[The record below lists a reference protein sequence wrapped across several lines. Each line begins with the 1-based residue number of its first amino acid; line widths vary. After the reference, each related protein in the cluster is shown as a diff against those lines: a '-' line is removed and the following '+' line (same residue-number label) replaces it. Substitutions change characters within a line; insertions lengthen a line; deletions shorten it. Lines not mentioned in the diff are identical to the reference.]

1 MKKNAFTLI
10 ELLAVIAI
18 LAIILVISIPKV
30 LDVIEISKINTFK
43 NAAKLIVDSAEK
55 KYTEN
60 EAFDEDVDIT
70 CEMTSKLSK
79 KDYEY
84 CFIKFDED
92 GNATV
97 TMEGKGKYEG
107 IRICNGS
114 KDEFELS
121 DSCETDSKYF
131 TYKEVT
137 NGIEISGY
145 NIEGGLDVIVPKKI
159 DGKDVVSFGTWAFKS
174 KNLTNLVIPDS
185 VTNLGTGAFNDNKLP
200 DSQAFI
206 LNKNRDY
213 VNSYGGKNKN
223 PVIPDGIKYTGY
235 FGFSQCYIESVT
247 IPDSV
252 IEISVASFRRN
263 SLTSVD
269 IPNSVKTIGSW
280 AFAWNPLTNVVI
292 PDSVTSIGGQ
302 AFQLDPLTSVTI
314 GNSVKTIGDGAFAGC
329 QLTSVTIP
337 ESVTS
342 IGNGAFNKASNSNP
356 KLTKIINKTGKSF
369 DWGAILNSS
378 SSEEYTF
385 AFGTVVNS
393 AGNVEIVSE

>member
-1 MKKNAFTLI
+1 M
-10 ELLAVIAI
+10 
-18 LAIILVISIPKV
+18 
-30 LDVIEISKINTFK
+30 
-43 NAAKLIVDSAEK
+43 
-55 KYTEN
+55 
-60 EAFDEDVDIT
+60 DIT

-159 DGKDVVSFGTWAFKS
+159 DGKDV
-174 KNLTNLVIPDS
+174 KNVAYLRYYL
-185 VTNLGTGAFNDNKLP
+185 
-200 DSQAFI
+200 
-206 LNKNRDY
+206 Y
-213 VNSYGGKNKN
+213 
-223 PVIPDGIKYTGY
+223 VIPDGIKYTGY
-235 FGFSQCYIESVT
+235 FGFSGCYIESVT

-280 AFAWNPLTNVVI
+280 AFAWNPLTSVVI

-342 IGNGAFNKASNSNP
+342 IGHNAFYKSSSSNSN
-356 KLTKIINKTGKSF
+356 LTKIINKTGKSF

>member
-159 DGKDVVSFGTWAFKS
+159 DGKDVVSFGTWAFES

-213 VNSYGGKNKN
+213 VYSYGEK
-223 PVIPDGIKYTGY
+223 
-235 FGFSQCYIESVT
+235 
-247 IPDSV
+247 
-252 IEISVASFRRN
+252 
-263 SLTSVD
+263 
-269 IPNSVKTIGSW
+269 
-280 AFAWNPLTNVVI
+280 
-292 PDSVTSIGGQ
+292 
-302 AFQLDPLTSVTI
+302 
-314 GNSVKTIGDGAFAGC
+314 
-329 QLTSVTIP
+329 
-337 ESVTS
+337 
-342 IGNGAFNKASNSNP
+342 P
-356 KLTKIINKTGKSF
+356 K
-369 DWGAILNSS
+369 
-378 SSEEYTF
+378 
-385 AFGTVVNS
+385 
-393 AGNVEIVSE
+393 

>member
-159 DGKDVVSFGTWAFKS
+159 DGKDVVSFGTWAFES

-213 VNSYGGKNKN
+213 VYSYGGKNKN

-252 IEISVASFRRN
+252 IEISVASFRKN

-280 AFAWNPLTNVVI
+280 AFAWNPLTSVVI

-302 AFQLDPLTSVTI
+302 AFQLDP
-314 GNSVKTIGDGAFAGC
+314 
-329 QLTSVTIP
+329 LTSVTIP

>member
-159 DGKDVVSFGTWAFKS
+159 DGKDVVSFGSWAFES

-213 VNSYGGKNKN
+213 VYSYGGKNKN

-235 FGFSQCYIESVT
+235 FGFSGCYIESVT

-280 AFAWNPLTNVVI
+280 AFAWNPLTSVVI

-302 AFQLDPLTSVTI
+302 AFQLDP
-314 GNSVKTIGDGAFAGC
+314 
-329 QLTSVTIP
+329 LTSVTIP

>member
-235 FGFSQCYIESVT
+235 FGFSGCYIESVT

-280 AFAWNPLTNVVI
+280 AFAWNPLTSVVI

-314 GNSVKTIGDGAFAGC
+314 PD
-329 QLTSVTIP
+329 
-337 ESVTS
+337 SVTS

>member
-60 EAFDEDVDIT
+60 EAFDENVDIT

-159 DGKDVVSFGTWAFKS
+159 DGKEVVSFGSWALAHKQ
-174 KNLTNLVIPDS
+174 LTNLIIPDS
-185 VTNLGTGAFNDNKLP
+185 VTNVGTGAFNDNKLP

-206 LNKNRDY
+206 LIKNRDY

-235 FGFSQCYIESVT
+235 FGFSGCYIESVT

-252 IEISVASFRRN
+252 IEISAASFRLN

-280 AFAWNPLTNVVI
+280 AFAWNPLTSVVI
-292 PDSVTSIGGQ
+292 PDSVTSIGDQ
-302 AFQLDPLTSVTI
+302 AFQADSLTSVTI
-314 GNSVKTIGDGAFAGC
+314 GNSVKTIGDGAFSKN

-369 DWGAILNSS
+369 DWGAIINSS

>member
-159 DGKDVVSFGTWAFKS
+159 DGKDVVSFGTWAFES

-213 VNSYGGKNKN
+213 VYSYGGKNKN

-252 IEISVASFRRN
+252 TSIGKSAFSAN
-263 SLTSVD
+263 QLTSVI
-269 IPNSVKTIGSW
+269 IPNSVTSIGDY
-280 AFAWNPLTNVVI
+280 AFSANQLTSVTI
-292 PDSVTSIGGQ
+292 PDSVTSIGKV
-302 AFQLDPLTSVTI
+302 AFYK
-314 GNSVKTIGDGAFAGC
+314 N

-337 ESVTS
+337 DSVTS
-342 IGNGAFNKASNSNP
+342 IGDSAFYKESNSNP
-356 KLTKIINKTGKSF
+356 NLTKIINKTGKSF
-369 DWGAILNSS
+369 NWKDIVGSTSS
-378 SSEEYTF
+378 SATF
-385 AFGTVVNS
+385 ITGTVVNNL
-393 AGNVEIVSE
+393 GNVEVVSE

>member
-159 DGKDVVSFGTWAFKS
+159 DGKDVVSFGSWAFES

-185 VTNLGTGAFNDNKLP
+185 VTNLGTGAFNNNKLP

-235 FGFSQCYIESVT
+235 FGFSGCYIESVT

-280 AFAWNPLTNVVI
+280 AFAWNPLTSVVI
-292 PDSVTSIGGQ
+292 PD
-302 AFQLDPLTSVTI
+302 
-314 GNSVKTIGDGAFAGC
+314 
-329 QLTSVTIP
+329 
-337 ESVTS
+337 SVTS

>member
-1 MKKNAFTLI
+1 
-10 ELLAVIAI
+10 
-18 LAIILVISIPKV
+18 
-30 LDVIEISKINTFK
+30 
-43 NAAKLIVDSAEK
+43 
-55 KYTEN
+55 
-60 EAFDEDVDIT
+60 
-70 CEMTSKLSK
+70 
-79 KDYEY
+79 
-84 CFIKFDED
+84 
-92 GNATV
+92 
-97 TMEGKGKYEG
+97 MEGKGKYEG

-252 IEISVASFRRN
+252 IEISVAS
-263 SLTSVD
+263 L
-269 IPNSVKTIGSW
+269 
-280 AFAWNPLTNVVI
+280 
-292 PDSVTSIGGQ
+292 
-302 AFQLDPLTSVTI
+302 
-314 GNSVKTIGDGAFAGC
+314 
-329 QLTSVTIP
+329 
-337 ESVTS
+337 EE
-342 IGNGAFNKASNSNP
+342 
-356 KLTKIINKTGKSF
+356 
-369 DWGAILNSS
+369 IL
-378 SSEEYTF
+378 
-385 AFGTVVNS
+385 
-393 AGNVEIVSE
+393 